1 MACWQLVA
9 IDTRRSSVRKVLVVA
24 NRTACDDALVEAVRR
39 RAALPPV
46 AFQLVVPATP
56 EGLHRVVDPEV
67 TGLQAT
73 TERLD
78 AALPLLS
85 RAAGHGV
92 SGSELVVE
100 PLRAI
105 HIRDRDH
112 DQLEPVSHRRSLRR
126 CSDHE
131 TAHALNIHHFPYIG
145 CPPPMADI
153 SGTWDARF
161 EPVRDALA
169 EQLERDELGA
179 SLVVDLD
186 GTVVV
191 DIWGG
196 WRDLGRQRPWQQ
208 DTITNVW
215 STTKTITNLA
225 ALMPVERGQLDVY
238 KPVATYW
245 PEFAAGGKDR
255 VEVRHLLSH
264 NSGVSGWDAP
274 FAVNDMYDW

>member
-1 MACWQLVA
+1 
-9 IDTRRSSVRKVLVVA
+9 
-24 NRTACDDALVEAVRR
+24 
-39 RAALPPV
+39 
-46 AFQLVVPATP
+46 
-56 EGLHRVVDPEV
+56 
-67 TGLQAT
+67 
-73 TERLD
+73 
-78 AALPLLS
+78 
-85 RAAGHGV
+85 
-92 SGSELVVE
+92 
-100 PLRAI
+100 
-105 HIRDRDH
+105 
-112 DQLEPVSHRRSLRR
+112 
-126 CSDHE
+126 
-131 TAHALNIHHFPYIG
+131 
-145 CPPPMADI
+145 MADI